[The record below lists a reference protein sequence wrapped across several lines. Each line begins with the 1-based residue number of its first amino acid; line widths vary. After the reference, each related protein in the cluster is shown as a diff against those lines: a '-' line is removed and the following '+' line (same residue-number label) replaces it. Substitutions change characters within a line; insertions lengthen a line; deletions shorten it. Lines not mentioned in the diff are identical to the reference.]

1 MVWWCIRVHVKLRV
15 SVDWWCS
22 GVHVRLS
29 VVVVVLP
36 CWGQCG
42 FVAQWSTCQTLGTGG
57 VTILGGQCGFVV

>member
-1 MVWWCIRVHVKLRV
+1 M
-15 SVDWWCS
+15 DWWCS